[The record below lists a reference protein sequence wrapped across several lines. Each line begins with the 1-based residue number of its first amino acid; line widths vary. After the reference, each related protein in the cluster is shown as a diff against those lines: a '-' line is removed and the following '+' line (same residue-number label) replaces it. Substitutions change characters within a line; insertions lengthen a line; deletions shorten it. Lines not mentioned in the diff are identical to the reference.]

1 MTEENELARLEGFVT
16 TLLEKFN
23 NLQAD
28 NKALNERIE
37 RRDATIED
45 LESTLATQKDERGEI
60 SSRVSG
66 LIGQIEEWES
76 SSNVLDETSEADS
89 DSDLDADAAD
99 DSDEDD
105 DENQDSAIQGNLFGQ
120 TSGE

>member
-28 NKALNERIE
+28 NKALDERIE
-37 RRDATIED
+37 RRDTTIEE
-45 LESTLATQKDERGEI
+45 LQGELSTQKDERGEI
-60 SSRVSG
+60 SSRVSS

-76 SSNVLDETSEADS
+76 SDNVLEETADS
-89 DSDLDADAAD
+89 DSDHEEDTED
-99 DSDEDD
+99 DNDEDED
-105 DENQDSAIQGNLFGQ
+105 QDSAVQGNLFGH
-120 TSGE
+120 TPSGE

>member
-1 MTEENELARLEGFVT
+1 MTEENELAQLEGFVT

-37 RRDATIED
+37 RRDTTIEELQGD
-45 LESTLATQKDERGEI
+45 LSTQKDERGEI
-60 SSRVSG
+60 SSRVSS

-76 SSNVLDETSEADS
+76 SDNASGETSES
-89 DSDLDADAAD
+89 DSELEEDTED
-99 DSDEDD
+99 DSDD
-105 DENQDSAIQGNLFGQ
+105 DENQDSAVQGTLFGH
-120 TSGE
+120 TPSGE

>member
-1 MTEENELARLEGFVT
+1 MTEENELAQLEGFVT

-37 RRDATIED
+37 RRDTTIEELQGD
-45 LESTLATQKDERGEI
+45 LSTQKDERGEI
-60 SSRVSG
+60 SSRVSS

-76 SSNVLDETSEADS
+76 SEDVLGEIPES
-89 DSDLDADAAD
+89 DTDIEEDTAD
-99 DSDEDD
+99 DNDED
-105 DENQDSAIQGNLFGQ
+105 QDSAVQGNLFGH
-120 TSGE
+120 TPSGE